1 METIVLSGSEQITRF
16 RLITLRTALK
26 LELLGMKHSR
36 GSVYAL
42 IKKEFGLKGS
52 KQKVYDQFNEFIE
65 STKTI

>member
-1 METIVLSGSEQITRF
+1 MISIDNEKKIQQF

>member
-1 METIVLSGSEQITRF
+1 METIVLSGSEQIARF